1 MVKIGQKM
9 VNVVFECPLTYTDL
23 SPVVLKKAVVN
34 EHFCQQIVKDRFKW
48 YFYADDKFRRTH
60 AFEHKEKL

>member
-1 MVKIGQKM
+1 MSILAFAIRADVRL
-9 VNVVFECPLTYTDL
+9 LTYTDL
-23 SPVVLKKAVVN
+23 SPVILKKAVVN